1 MWKDEA
7 TIVDI
12 LLAAQDIQ
20 KLSAGKSRD
29 QFANDQVIQWA
40 IIFKIIVLGEATKRL
55 SDKFREKHPQIDWEQ
70 IAGMRNRCVHGYDRI
85 DISKVWQVI
94 TEDAPKL
101 EQYLKTFIPEP

>member
-20 KLSAGKSRD
+20 KLSARKTRD

-40 IIFKIIVLGEATKRL
+40 VIFKIIVLGEATKRL
-55 SDKFREKHPQIDWEQ
+55 SDEFREKHPQIDWKQ
-70 IAGMRNRCVHGYDRI
+70 IAGVRDRCVHGYDRI
-85 DISKVWQVI
+85 DINKVWQVI
-94 TEDAPKL
+94 SEDAPKL
-101 EQYLKTFIPEP
+101 EQYLKTVIPEP